1 MATSKTYAFYSRVL
15 GDIEWT
21 VPARKQMA
29 SPKTPSFQRM
39 FDRDNYVISN
49 LMNIGTDSRGGTSVI
64 ATGVD
69 FDRAE
74 DLNLLTCTYTEIAYV
89 AGVEPQRV
97 AAVAADI
104 TDLHRTR
111 RSNDDGLLAAG
122 ESDIELELAGVTDVA
137 EGDMLVSKIPDVS
150 IDDLM
155 GMAIDMGA
163 KNISFGK
170 QSSKNFGSIHDMQDD
185 IDARNQRIAD
195 RGGRLQK

>member
-1 MATSKTYAFYSRVL
+1 
-15 GDIEWT
+15 
-21 VPARKQMA
+21 
-29 SPKTPSFQRM
+29 
-39 FDRDNYVISN
+39 
-49 LMNIGTDSRGGTSVI
+49 MNIGTDSRGGTSVI